1 MAAFMWLITA
11 LAIGFAQM
19 PIDPQ
24 HLADTVAS
32 DEAVIRQL
40 RAHGDVAHIVRPIEL
55 YFYGPPVAIARLE
68 GDLPDIGWKFVSRI
82 PPEDGESGLVV
93 SREQTTDEEAIRH
106 LSEAALRVELDYGVK
121 YDGWESI
128 VENR

>member
-1 MAAFMWLITA
+1 MWLITL

-19 PIDPQ
+19 PIDSQ
-24 HLADTVAS
+24 RLADTIAS
-32 DEAVIRQL
+32 DQAVIRQL
-40 RAHGDVAHIVRPIEL
+40 RAHGDVADVVRPIEV
-55 YFYGPPVAIARLE
+55 YFYGPPGAIAHLE
-68 GDLPDIGWKFVSRI
+68 ADLPRLGWRFVNRM

-93 SREQTTDEEAIRH
+93 AREQTTDDEAIRQ